1 MASEYSPHTIDPFWY
16 VNHPCVNK
24 AAALYRLSPRILEAI
39 VYVESDG
46 NAYAVSVNRD
56 GKGTSQGVLTYSRAK
71 VVVAQLWDAGK
82 NFDVGVAQIN
92 SIHMRQYKLSPVY
105 LLDPCINLHW
115 AAFVLRQKINEH
127 KETWTAVGR
136 YNGSRN
142 IRGYSWKVYHALQRL
157 EKVRQQRR

>member
-1 MASEYSPHTIDPFWY
+1 MASEFSPHTTDPFWY
-16 VNHPCVNK
+16 VNHPCVHQ
-24 AAALYRLSPRILEAI
+24 AAARYQLSPRILEAI
-39 VYVESDG
+39 VYVESEG

-56 GKGTSQGVLTYSRAK
+56 GKGKSEGALTYSKAK
-71 VVVAQLWDAGK
+71 AIVGHLWTSGK

-92 SIHMRQYKLSPVY
+92 SVHMRQYKLDPVY

-115 AAFVLRQKINEH
+115 AAFVLRQKVNEH

-157 EKVRQQRR
+157 DRVRQHRR